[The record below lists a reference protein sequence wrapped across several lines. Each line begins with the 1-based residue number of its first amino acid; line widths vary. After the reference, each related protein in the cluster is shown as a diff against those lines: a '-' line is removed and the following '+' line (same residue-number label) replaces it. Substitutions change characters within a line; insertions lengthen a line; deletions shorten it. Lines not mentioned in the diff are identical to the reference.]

1 MTMARVLLID
11 DDQSSVDCMQQLLAL
26 DGHELAWAA
35 DGAQGLG
42 LVAQFDPELIIC
54 DVVMPR
60 LGGYAVLETVR
71 ANPRTSRVPVLLF
84 SAFMNDEARAI
95 ALRRGATEVLAKP
108 FEIGQLR
115 AAIGRCL
122 QREPQ

>member
-1 MTMARVLLID
+1 MARVLLID
-11 DDQSSVDCMQQLLAL
+11 DDQASLDYMEQVLRL
-26 DGHELAWAA
+26 DGHEFAWAA
-35 DGAQGLG
+35 DGTQGLA
-42 LVAQFDPELIIC
+42 LVEQFRPELVVC

-71 ANPRTSRVPVLLF
+71 ANPQTSRVPVLLF
-84 SAFMNDEARAI
+84 SAFMDDEARAI

-108 FEIGQLR
+108 FDLESLR

-122 QREPQ
+122 GQEPR